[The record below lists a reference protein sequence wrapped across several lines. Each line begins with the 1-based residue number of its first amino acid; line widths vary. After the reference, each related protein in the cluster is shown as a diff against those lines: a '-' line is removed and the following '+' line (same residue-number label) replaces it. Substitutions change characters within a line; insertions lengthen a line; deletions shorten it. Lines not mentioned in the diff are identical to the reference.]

1 MAGSAAAA
9 GGRGAPFPAPDTE
22 TTKKAVMMALKRRT
36 AILAALGLA
45 AVIAVLLW
53 KPTVL
58 IYGLQAAGLYA
69 AIAIPMG
76 LVLGIVHIVNLAH
89 GEFMM
94 VAAYATYFAC
104 KALGMDPLLAILPT
118 AAVTAAFGWIVFQLT
133 IRRALKAPEL
143 NQLILTFGIAIAFS
157 QGVNLIFTSQTY
169 KMPLDYVSSSMD
181 IGELTFGTWSF
192 VFIAMAI
199 LYAAGLKF
207 FLTKTTTGKA
217 ALAVGQNPRGAAI
230 VGIDVYKT
238 YGLVFALA
246 IALVGAMGALFLTKS
261 AIFPTVGSPYTMK
274 SFCLV
279 AMAGVGNIPGI
290 LSASILLGLSENFI
304 RAFRATREWA
314 DIVFF
319 VLIIVVI
326 MSRSLKG
333 RKS

>member
-1 MAGSAAAA
+1 MHEAKAG
-9 GGRGAPFPAPDTE
+9 
-22 TTKKAVMMALKRRT
+22 KMALNRRT
-36 AILAALGLA
+36 TAFVALGFAA
-45 AVIAVLLW
+45 AVILVLW

-58 IYGLQAAGLYA
+58 IYGVQQAGLYA

-104 KALGMDPLLAILPT
+104 RATGMDPLLAVLPA
-118 AAVTAAFGWIVFQLT
+118 AAVTAVFGLVVFQLT

-143 NQLILTFGIAIAFS
+143 NQLILTFGIAIALS
-157 QGVNLIFTSQTY
+157 QGVNLLFTSQTR
-169 KMPLDYVSSSMD
+169 KISLEYVSSSMD
-181 IGELTFGTWSF
+181 IGDLSFGTWSF
-192 VFIAMAI
+192 VFVAVAI
-199 LYAAGLKF
+199 LYGFGLKF

-230 VGIDVYKT
+230 VGIDVVRT

-246 IALVGAMGALFLTKS
+246 IALVGGMGALFLTKS
-261 AIFPTVGSPYTMK
+261 AIFPSVGGPYTMK

-290 LSASILLGLSENFI
+290 LVSSLLLGVSEQFL
-304 RAFRATREWA
+304 RAFRDTRGWA

-319 VLIIVVI
+319 VLIIVI
-326 MSRSLKG
+326 ILGRSFSW

>member
-1 MAGSAAAA
+1 MAI
-9 GGRGAPFPAPDTE
+9 T
-22 TTKKAVMMALKRRT
+22 RRAT
-36 AILAALGLA
+36 IIASLGLA
-45 AVIAVLLW
+45 AAVALVLW

-58 IYGLQAAGLYA
+58 IYGVQQAGFYA

-104 KALGMDPLLAILPT
+104 TATGMDPLLAILPA
-118 AAVTAAFGWIVFQLT
+118 AAVTALFGWIVFRLT

-143 NQLILTFGIAIAFS
+143 NQLILTFGIGIALS
-157 QGVNLIFTSQTY
+157 QAVNLLFTSQTR
-169 KMPLDYVSSSMD
+169 KISLDYVSASLD
-181 IGELTFGTWSF
+181 VGELSFGVWSF
-192 VFIAMAI
+192 VFVAVA
-199 LYAAGLKF
+199 LVFAYGLQL
-207 FLTKTTTGKA
+207 FLTRTITGKA

-230 VGIDVYKT
+230 VGIDVDRI

-246 IALVGAMGALFLTKS
+246 VALVGAMGALFLTKS
-261 AIFPTVGSPYTMK
+261 AIFPMVGAPFTMK

-290 LSASILLGLSENFI
+290 LGASLLLGLAESFL
-304 RAFRATREWA
+304 RAFRGTRGWA

-319 VLIIVVI
+319 ILIIAVI
-326 MSRSLKG
+326 LGRSLER

>member
-1 MAGSAAAA
+1 MA
-9 GGRGAPFPAPDTE
+9 
-22 TTKKAVMMALKRRT
+22 MKRRT
-36 AILAALGLA
+36 TILVALGLA
-45 AVIAVLLW
+45 AAVLILFW

-58 IYGLQAAGLYA
+58 IYGIQQAGLYA

-104 KALGMDPLLAILPT
+104 RATGMDPLVAALPT
-118 AAVTAAFGWIVFQLT
+118 AAVTGLFGWIVFRLT
-133 IRRALKAPEL
+133 IRKALKAPEL
-143 NQLILTFGIAIAFS
+143 NQLILTFGLGIALS
-157 QGVNLIFTSQTY
+157 QAVNILFTSQTR
-169 KMPLDYVSSSMD
+169 KISLDYVSASVD
-181 IGELTFGTWSF
+181 IGELSFGVWSF
-192 VFIAMAI
+192 VFVAVAI
-199 LYAAGLKF
+199 LYAYGLKL
-207 FLTKTTTGKA
+207 FLTKTTAGKA

-230 VGIDVYKT
+230 VGIDVDRT

-246 IALVGAMGALFLTKS
+246 LALVGAMGALFLTKS
-261 AIFPTVGSPYTMK
+261 AIFPGVGGPFTMK

-279 AMAGVGNIPGI
+279 AVAGIGNIPGI
-290 LSASILLGLSENFI
+290 LGASLLLGLAESFL
-304 RAFRATREWA
+304 RAFRDLRGWA

-326 MSRSLKG
+326 LGRSIKW

>member
-1 MAGSAAAA
+1 
-9 GGRGAPFPAPDTE
+9 
-22 TTKKAVMMALKRRT
+22 MMALKRRT
-36 AILAALGLA
+36 AVLTALGLA
-45 AVIAVLLW
+45 VALVLALW

-58 IYGLQAAGLYA
+58 IYGVQQAGLYA

-104 KALGMDPLLAILPT
+104 RASGMDPLLAILP
-118 AAVTAAFGWIVFQLT
+118 AALVTAAFGWIVFKLT
-133 IRRALKAPEL
+133 IQRALKAPEL
-143 NQLILTFGIAIAFS
+143 NQLILTFGIGIALS
-157 QGVNLIFTSQTY
+157 QGVNLLFTSQTR
-169 KMPLDYVSSSMD
+169 KISLEYVSASMD
-181 IGELTFGTWSF
+181 IGELSFGVWSF
-192 VFIAMAI
+192 VFVAAAI
-199 LYAAGLKF
+199 LYAYGLKF

-230 VGIDVYKT
+230 VGIDVNRT

-246 IALVGAMGALFLTKS
+246 LSLVGGIGALFLTKS
-261 AIFPTVGSPYTMK
+261 AIFPMVGGPFTMK

-290 LSASILLGLSENFI
+290 LGSALLLGISEQFL
-304 RAFRATREWA
+304 RAFRDTRGWA

-319 VLIIVVI
+319 VLIIVI
-326 MSRSLKG
+326 ILGRSFSW

>member
-1 MAGSAAAA
+1 MARKS
-9 GGRGAPFPAPDTE
+9 R
-22 TTKKAVMMALKRRT
+22 TTVLV
-36 AILAALGLA
+36 ALGLA
-45 AVIAVLLW
+45 AAVILVLW

-58 IYGLQAAGLYA
+58 IYGVQQAGLYA

-104 KALGMDPLLAILPT
+104 RASGMDPLLAILPS
-118 AAVTAAFGWIVFQLT
+118 ALVTAVFGWIVFQLT

-143 NQLILTFGIAIAFS
+143 NQLILTFGIGIALS
-157 QGVNLIFTSQTY
+157 QGVNLLFTSQTR
-169 KMPLDYVSSSMD
+169 KISLDYVSSSMD
-181 IGELTFGTWSF
+181 IGELSFGTWSF
-192 VFIAMAI
+192 VFVAFAI
-199 LYAAGLKF
+199 LYAYGLKF

-230 VGIDVYKT
+230 IGIDVNRT
-238 YGLVFALA
+238 YGIVFALA
-246 IALVGAMGALFLTKS
+246 LALVGGIGALFLTKS
-261 AIFPTVGSPYTMK
+261 AIFPMVGAPFTMK

-290 LSASILLGLSENFI
+290 LGSSLLLGIAEQFL
-304 RAFRATREWA
+304 RAFRGTRGWA

-319 VLIIVVI
+319 VLIIVI
-326 MSRSLKG
+326 ILGRSITW

>member
-1 MAGSAAAA
+1 MA
-9 GGRGAPFPAPDTE
+9 
-22 TTKKAVMMALKRRT
+22 MKRRT
-36 AILAALGLA
+36 TILVALGLA
-45 AVIAVLLW
+45 AAVLILFW

-58 IYGLQAAGLYA
+58 IYGVQQAGLYA

-104 KALGMDPLLAILPT
+104 RATGMDPLVAALPT
-118 AAVTAAFGWIVFQLT
+118 AAVTGLFGWIVFRLT
-133 IRRALKAPEL
+133 IRKALKAPEL
-143 NQLILTFGIAIAFS
+143 NQLILTFGLGIALS
-157 QGVNLIFTSQTY
+157 QAVNILFTSQTR
-169 KMPLDYVSSSMD
+169 KISLDYVSASVD
-181 IGELTFGTWSF
+181 IGELSFGVWSF
-192 VFIAMAI
+192 VFVAVAI
-199 LYAAGLKF
+199 VYAYGLRL
-207 FLTKTTTGKA
+207 FLTKTTAGKA

-230 VGIDVYKT
+230 VGIDVDRT

-246 IALVGAMGALFLTKS
+246 LFLVGAMGALFLTKS
-261 AIFPTVGSPYTMK
+261 AIFPGVGGPFTMK

-279 AMAGVGNIPGI
+279 AVAGIGNIPGI
-290 LSASILLGLSENFI
+290 LGASLLLGLAESFL
-304 RAFRATREWA
+304 RAFRGLRGWA

-326 MSRSLKG
+326 LGRSIKW

>member
-1 MAGSAAAA
+1 MYLALCAAAA
-9 GGRGAPFPAPDTE
+9 
-22 TTKKAVMMALKRRT
+22 AVL
-36 AILAALGLA
+36 
-45 AVIAVLLW
+45 LLW

-58 IYGLQAAGLYA
+58 IYGLQTAGLYA

-94 VAAYATYFAC
+94 LAAYATYFTC
-104 KALGMDPLLAILPT
+104 KALGMDPLLAIIP
-118 AAVTAAFGWIVFQLT
+118 AGIVTGAFGWVIFQLT
-133 IRRALKAPEL
+133 IRRAIKAPEL
-143 NQLILTFGIAIAFS
+143 NQLILTFGLAIAFT
-157 QGVNLIFTSQTY
+157 QVINLAFTSQTY

-199 LYAAGLKF
+199 LYALGLKF

-217 ALAVGQNPRGAAI
+217 ALAVGQNPKGAAI
-230 VGIDVYKT
+230 VGIDVYRI
-238 YGLVFALA
+238 YGFVFALA
-246 IALVGAMGALFLTKS
+246 LALVGAMGALFLTKS
-261 AIFPTVGSPYTMK
+261 AIFPSVGSPFTMK

-290 LSASILLGLSENFI
+290 LSASILLGISENI
-304 RAFRATREWA
+304 LRAFRGTRGWA

>member
-1 MAGSAAAA
+1 MA
-9 GGRGAPFPAPDTE
+9 
-22 TTKKAVMMALKRRT
+22 VKRRT
-36 AILAALGLA
+36 AIYWALGLA
-45 AVIAVLLW
+45 AAAALLLW

-58 IYGLQAAGLYA
+58 VYGLQTAGLYA

-94 VAAYATYFAC
+94 LASYATYFGC
-104 KALGMDPLLAILPT
+104 KALGMDPLIAIIP
-118 AAVTAAFGWIVFQLT
+118 AAIVTAAFGWVVFQMT

-143 NQLILTFGIAIAFS
+143 NQLILTFGLSIAFT
-157 QGVNLIFTSQTY
+157 QAINLIFTSQTY
-169 KMPLDYVSSSMD
+169 KMPLDYVSASID
-181 IGELTFGTWSF
+181 IGEVTFGTWSF
-192 VFIAMAI
+192 VFIAVAI
-199 LYAAGLKF
+199 LYGAGLKL
-207 FLTKTTTGKA
+207 FLTRTTTGKA
-217 ALAVGQNPRGAAI
+217 ARAVGQNPKGAAI
-230 VGIDVYKT
+230 VGIDVNKT
-238 YGLVFALA
+238 YGLVFALSL
-246 IALVGAMGALFLTKS
+246 ALVGGMGALFLTKS
-261 AIFPTVGSPYTMK
+261 AIFPNVGSPFTMK

-290 LSASILLGLSENFI
+290 LSASILLGLAENFL
-304 RAFRATREWA
+304 RAFRGTREWA